1 MNARVKTKRGNLH
14 AENAQPDSPIG
25 ALILALDGSAGR
37 ILQTQMGG
45 ASHTALF
52 ASGLMLRTSVMNEHF
67 STLARWLAN
76 RLDHFSAFLK
86 RTSQPSA
93 VQSKFVDLAPTDQ
106 ADEAGVYA
114 EALLFATSN
123 AKVFNIALTGPYGSG
138 KSSII
143 QSFLKKYRRRTFL
156 KKFRRLPLHIS
167 LAAFVPEAG
176 KLEEKLRRQEI
187 ERSIL
192 QQMLYGADANK
203 LPLSRFK
210 RIQSPGFLSILKSF
224 FIVIGLLA
232 VAHLFLKRDALIN
245 GAFLTP
251 LALSNWFNV
260 ASLVVAVL
268 FLWAALHHFYVAS
281 FGVSLKSISL
291 KDIEI
296 RPASDN
302 LDSIL
307 NRHLDEIIYFFQSTD
322 YDLVI
327 IEDLDRFEDAE
338 IFVTLREINSLVNE
352 NAGVKRTIR
361 FLYALRDDIF
371 INTDRTKFFEF
382 IVPVIPIINTS
393 NSIDMVLKQGKR
405 LALDDR
411 LEPQFLREVSRYLN
425 DLRLIQNIF
434 NEYAVYVG
442 NLETDNKNVLDAN
455 KLLAILIYKNVYPR
469 DFEQLHRRE
478 GNLADI
484 LNLKDDL
491 IAHGEA
497 SCRSEIGEIERQL
510 EIAERQTPANVN
522 ELRQIYA
529 MALIA
534 KLPTHTVSVGAN
546 GQQMISLQQ
555 LASDD
560 RFDQLIEERHINWRH
575 MHGGQQGQD
584 ISSLQGEVDRHKTY
598 AQRKA
603 EIESKAEGAKSE
615 SLRRVRELRSQISSL
630 RTMKFN
636 ELVRLNASRIE
647 DLFAG
652 FGEKGELARF
662 LILEG
667 YLDDT
672 YYQYT
677 SLFHSGRLSPND
689 NKFLIQIRAFVTPEP
704 GFPID
709 NPQEVVAAM
718 RDEDFRQ
725 SYVLNVKLVDCL
737 LGDPLRYAD
746 KLRKLFA
753 FLSSGLDSCEAFF
766 EAYYAG
772 GRDVTALLSGLAR
785 AWRSFVPTAI
795 VSPNSILHVAQ
806 MLAHLP
812 EKELRALAEEF
823 TQLPEFISANLP
835 EILATAPDLEA
846 ERLEGLG
853 FEVKDL
859 SAISEHPGV
868 VRFMFE
874 KGLFELAI
882 ENLEYIHHAMLGEN
896 DVEPL
901 RLRNYTTLRSA
912 NDAVVMA
919 RVERDFGLYFQNI
932 LLHLESNVDEAASV
946 ILDIVRRDNLE
957 QDDLE
962 EFLGRQTNHLPTLE
976 GVPERLQ
983 ATLFK
988 LRLIEPSWANCLAF
1002 VSSEGFEADS
1012 LVAYLDRDDIREK
1025 LLQSPLPSDRD
1036 ALPLRRFLFDA
1047 ATLSDGAYRHY
1058 VRALPSATKAF
1069 PENLEPAK
1077 RRILIEEGKVL
1088 FEKDSVDA
1096 LADDAELQVSFV
1108 AANIEAYLVDPT
1120 KFALDDDFREDLLLR
1135 GIEDDDKRALIDLMD
1150 LNALTGL
1157 PDRAGLV
1164 GAILDRTA
1172 ADVSTLGGS
1181 IAHALITHSRPLTTQ
1196 ISLFNK
1202 CHAALSDDD
1211 VRGILADLPRPYSEI
1226 KSGNYSARLAN
1237 TAENLALVEWLDA
1250 RNIISSW
1257 SKAGWLSDDI
1267 RVNLYRR

>member
-1 MNARVKTKRGNLH
+1 
-14 AENAQPDSPIG
+14 
-25 ALILALDGSAGR
+25 
-37 ILQTQMGG
+37 
-45 ASHTALF
+45 
-52 ASGLMLRTSVMNEHF
+52 MLRPSVMNDYL
-67 STLARWLAN
+67 STLARELAN
-76 RLDHFSAFLK
+76 LLARLAAFLDGAN
-86 RTSQPSA
+86 RTSA
-93 VQSKFVDLAPTDQ
+93 GRTKFVDLAPTDQ

-114 EALLFATSN
+114 EALLFATNN

-156 KKFRRLPLHIS
+156 KRDRRLPLHIS

-176 KLEEKLRRQEI
+176 MVEEKLRRQEI

-210 RIQSPGFLSILKSF
+210 RIQSPGFWSIFKSL

-232 VAHLFLKRDALIN
+232 LGYVFLRRDAIID
-245 GAFLTP
+245 GTFFAHPAT
-251 LALSNWFNV
+251 SNWFNL
-260 ASLVVAVL
+260 ASFSFAGI

-281 FGVSLKSISL
+281 FGLSLKSISL

-296 RPASDN
+296 KPASDN

-393 NSIDMVLKQGKR
+393 NSIDMVLKQEKR

-411 LEPQFLREVSRYLN
+411 LDRQFLREVSRYLN

-434 NEYAVYVG
+434 NEYAVYRG
-442 NLETDNKNVLDAN
+442 NLEADDENVLDAN
-455 KLLAILIYKNVYPR
+455 KLLSILIYKNVYPR
-469 DFEQLHRRE
+469 DFEQLHRGE

-491 IAHGEA
+491 IAHGET
-497 SCRSEIGEIERQL
+497 SCRTEIVEIERQI
-510 EIAERQTPANVN
+510 EVAERQAPANLK
-522 ELRQIYA
+522 ELRHVYA
-529 MALIA
+529 MALIEQ
-534 KLPTHTVSVGAN
+534 LPAYTISVGSN
-546 GQQMISLQQ
+546 LQQLIPLQQ

-560 RFDQLIEERHINWRH
+560 RFDQLIEERQIYWRNFH
-575 MHGGQQGQD
+575 NNHQAQD
-584 ISSLQGEVDRHKTY
+584 ISGFQGKVDRHKTF

-603 EIESKAEGAKSE
+603 ELESKAEGVKSE
-615 SLRRVRELRSQISSL
+615 SLRRVRELRSKISTL

-636 ELVRLNASRIE
+636 ELMRLNAGRID

-652 FGEKGELARF
+652 FGAKGELARF

-704 GFPID
+704 SFPID
-709 NPQEVVAAM
+709 KPQEVIAAM
-718 RDEDFRQ
+718 REEDFRQ

-737 LGDPLRYAD
+737 LGDPHLYAD
-746 KLRKLFA
+746 KLQRLFA
-753 FLSSGLDSCEAFF
+753 FLSSGFDDCEAFF

-772 GRDVTALLSGLAR
+772 GREVQEFLSGLAR
-785 AWRSFVPTAI
+785 AWRSVVPTAI
-795 VSPNSILHVAQ
+795 ASPNNILHVAQ

-812 EKELRALAEEF
+812 EKQLRALAEEF

-835 EILATAPDLEA
+835 EILATAPELAA
-846 ERLEGLG
+846 ERLEDLG

-859 SAISEHPGV
+859 SAISEYPGV

-874 KGLFELAI
+874 KGLFELTI
-882 ENLEYIHHAMLGEN
+882 ENLEYIYQAILGES
-896 DVEPL
+896 DIAAL
-901 RLRNYTTLRSA
+901 RLRNYTTLRTA
-912 NDAVVMA
+912 NDAIVMA
-919 RVERDFGLYFQNI
+919 RVERDFDFYFQNI
-932 LLHLESNVDEAASV
+932 ILNLGSNVDEEASA
-946 ILDIVRRDNLE
+946 ILDIVRRENLD

-962 EFLGRQTNHLPTLE
+962 EFLGRQTNQLPSLE
-976 GVPERLQ
+976 GVPKELH
-983 ATLFK
+983 AALFK
-988 LRLIEPSWANCLAF
+988 LRLIEPTWANCLEF
-1002 VSSEGFEADS
+1002 VSSEGFQADI
-1012 LVAYLDRDDIREK
+1012 LVAYLDRDDIRVK
-1025 LLQSPLPSDRD
+1025 LLQSPLPSDLD

-1047 ATLSDGAYRHY
+1047 ATLSDRAYRDY
-1058 VRALPSATKAF
+1058 VQALPRPTEAF

-1077 RRILIEEGKVL
+1077 RRILIDEGKVL

-1096 LADDAELQVSFV
+1096 LADDTELQVSFV
-1108 AANIEAYLVDPT
+1108 AANIEAYLADPT
-1120 KFALDDDFREDLLLR
+1120 KFALDDDFREDLLLMR
-1135 GIEDDDKRALIDLMD
+1135 IEDDDKRALIDLMD
-1150 LNALTGL
+1150 LNTLADL

-1172 ADVSTLGGS
+1172 ADVSALDGS
-1181 IAHALITHSRPLTTQ
+1181 VAQSLIKHSTPVTTQ

-1211 VRGILADLPRPYSEI
+1211 VRRILTDLPRPYSEI

-1237 TAENLALVEWLDA
+1237 TAENLALAEWLDA

-1257 SKAGWLSDDI
+1257 SEGGWFSDDI